1 MSGLQ
6 NNAHIDMVLKGDII
20 KEMTG
25 IDMPSEGVPSKAIWN
40 PSDSTKSS
48 ASSVSSSNSNSES
61 MEEIGEPS
69 NAVSSSTE
77 AFEAA
82 LPSAGSME
90 SNSSL
95 RVQSAQSGKT
105 PDDDDRM
112 GNMLT
117 SSINTAH
124 GSDDNEKKAAKAR
137 RDEKK
142 NNKLFGSTPEQ
153 RDRFIQ
159 SMSTRSEQELRIQL
173 WDSFRLARVILGKPV
188 KDKRKLSHKS
198 ILHAIRKVAEMKIQ
212 IIRMSQELDKYKQ
225 REKKQKAYRKAKKE
239 GKAGGTPKEGES
251 AVESNPSSPSA
262 ITPSNE
268 SVQSVKSESDTS
280 EYASDKLREQAIEI
294 LQQESDLALSQIEEI
309 DQQRETKKRRFQE
322 TGKLLG
328 SPPITPRSPGLF
340 LSPSESEDDASQ
352 YSYNGNETATE
363 ILYAFKGK
371 QSPYAATTLSPIM
384 DSDSLTYT
392 SERDEIRRVLQSV
405 VDFESQQQNQQPE
418 ITTGESE
425 ADVATQMHQDVIAL
439 LTRLS
444 RTTPSTMAST
454 PLSESGSKQSP
465 AVGNDPKKFTFSEPE
480 LTNEDLLTP
489 VNEVKDEEM
498 VQYQEQLTA
507 AKMKEA
513 ESKEEH
519 AHLLLQKEILQE
531 DIDAAKEMTTKDR
544 ETVQLQRLKGY
555 KDELAVYLMQEEER
569 AKQMEA
575 LDVELN
581 AMATTCVKLED
592 REAAFRK
599 KHQQHLATLADFQ
612 AVSQVHMEKFRSLML
627 AIDRGILEQSR
638 LVFGKNRPEEGNSF
652 PELLTADSTDS
663 SRNIERLEYL
673 VTKQNMEVFRLKAQ
687 LKIAAQKKRKKNA
700 NAVPTQIDI

>member
-1 MSGLQ
+1 
-6 NNAHIDMVLKGDII
+6 MVLKGDII

-61 MEEIGEPS
+61 MEETGEPS

-95 RVQSAQSGKT
+95 RVQSAQSGQT

-112 GNMLT
+112 GSMLS

-225 REKKQKAYRKAKKE
+225 REKKQKAYKKAKKE
-239 GKAGGTPKEGES
+239 GKLTPKEGES

-309 DQQRETKKRRFQE
+309 DQQRETKKRRFQD

-352 YSYNGNETATE
+352 YSYNGSETATE
-363 ILYAFKGK
+363 
-371 QSPYAATTLSPIM
+371 
-384 DSDSLTYT
+384 
-392 SERDEIRRVLQSV
+392 RD
-405 VDFESQQQNQQPE
+405 
-418 ITTGESE
+418 
-425 ADVATQMHQDVIAL
+425 H
-439 LTRLS
+439 
-444 RTTPSTMAST
+444 
-454 PLSESGSKQSP
+454 PL
-465 AVGNDPKKFTFSEPE
+465 F
-480 LTNEDLLTP
+480 
-489 VNEVKDEEM
+489 
-498 VQYQEQLTA
+498 
-507 AKMKEA
+507 
-513 ESKEEH
+513 
-519 AHLLLQKEILQE
+519 LLLLYG
-531 DIDAAKEMTTKDR
+531 
-544 ETVQLQRLKGY
+544 LK
-555 KDELAVYLMQEEER
+555 
-569 AKQMEA
+569 
-575 LDVELN
+575 LD
-581 AMATTCVKLED
+581 
-592 REAAFRK
+592 
-599 KHQQHLATLADFQ
+599 
-612 AVSQVHMEKFRSLML
+612 
-627 AIDRGILEQSR
+627 
-638 LVFGKNRPEEGNSF
+638 
-652 PELLTADSTDS
+652 
-663 SRNIERLEYL
+663 
-673 VTKQNMEVFRLKAQ
+673 
-687 LKIAAQKKRKKNA
+687 
-700 NAVPTQIDI
+700 